1 MTQAEIMK
9 EVMHG
14 LCRPIGGPALRSL
27 IDAHFDDNV
36 VLKNPL
42 FAVKGKEQLYHLF
55 HAWSGLLDDT
65 VQVLD
70 VAAHGNIVLLK
81 VRHNLLL
88 RPLHMAKH
96 ALPAVATQLLTVPLI
111 VNAEVE
117 TVQTAAGTRITSWV
131 DDISVYSLILNL
143 VWPTKHWLTEVETV
157 QTAAGTRI
165 TSWVDDISVYSL
177 IFNIVW
183 PSKLFN
189 FWDVVEGALG
199 QGIVAADKAVSSG
212 YRILQPLLA
221 PHAEAALRSA
231 DTLLKQRLGW
241 DAGLSS
247 AASKFWA

>member
-131 DDISVYSLILNL
+131 DDISVYSLI
-143 VWPTKHWLTEVETV
+143 
-157 QTAAGTRI
+157 
-165 TSWVDDISVYSL
+165 
-177 IFNIVW
+177 FNIVW

>member
-1 MTQAEIMK
+1 MATLSTSGEMTQAEIMK

-55 HAWSGLLDDT
+55 HAWSGLLDDR

-70 VAAHGNIVLLK
+70 VAAHGSTVLLK

-88 RPLHMAKH
+88 RPLHMAKQ

-143 VWPTKHWLTEVETV
+143 VWPTKL
-157 QTAAGTRI
+157 
-165 TSWVDDISVYSL
+165 Y
-177 IFNIVW
+177 
-183 PSKLFN
+183 N

-247 AASKFWA
+247 AASEFWA

>member
-1 MTQAEIMK
+1 MATLSTSGDMTQAEIMK

-70 VAAHGNIVLLK
+70 VAAHGNTVLLK
-81 VRHNLLL
+81 YRHNLLL

-111 VNAEVE
+111 VNA
-117 TVQTAAGTRITSWV
+117 
-131 DDISVYSLILNL
+131 
-143 VWPTKHWLTEVETV
+143 EVETV